1 MALVETSPGPKRE
14 QLMKIINN
22 EDKNWSAELTKR
34 MLTAEKFFSWGPE
47 AVEKILSQI
56 PEQTWPKALF
66 HLPEGERMTMF
77 QELIKFQPV
86 HKQKQMLEYIST
98 LKPSQ
103 GEIDAAH
110 VFIFKKV
117 RELQASG
124 DFRPERFDPN
134 LSMDGVDRLMI

>member
-1 MALVETSPGPKRE
+1 
-14 QLMKIINN
+14 MKIIGN

-34 MLTAEKFFSWGPE
+34 MLTAEKVFSWGAE
-47 AVEKILSQI
+47 AIEKILSQI

-66 HLPEGERMTMF
+66 HLSEPDRMKLF
-77 QELIKFQPV
+77 NDLIKFHPV
-86 HKQKQMLEYIST
+86 SKQKQMLEYIGS
-98 LKPSQ
+98 LKPAP

-110 VFIFKKV
+110 VFIFKKI